1 MQYAHGDGRGARS
14 DRAAWLDA
22 ESTAF
27 FAAHGIGA
35 GGAGAGGVGAGGVA
49 VMAASVLAASVGAGG
64 VGAGGGGFGG
74 GDAGGG
80 GAGGGGDHVAC
91 AKNSDTDVWVVCSL
105 SESFFLRFDE
115 PILGSICTCAF
126 SRGNRHILDVG
137 RPTFFFSC
145 GLYSSLERSSVPPLS
160 GRFSLVRAREGGLSY
175 RHRHAYTALQS
186 AERRSGRPLILQNS
200 QNRLAET

>member
-1 MQYAHGDGRGARS
+1 M
-14 DRAAWLDA
+14 DA

-35 GGAGAGGVGAGGVA
+35 GGAGAGGVGAGGVGAGGVGAGGVA

-91 AKNSDTDVWVVCSL
+91 AKNSDTATSGL
-105 SESFFLRFDE
+105 FARFPKAFFCVLTNPFW
-115 PILGSICTCAF
+115 GSICTCAF

-160 GRFSLVRAREGGLSY
+160 GRFSLVRAREGGLS
-175 RHRHAYTALQS
+175 LQFCTGRTS
-186 AERRSGRPLILQNS
+186 PTPDITEAEAI
-200 QNRLAET
+200 